1 MVKLEEIRPA
11 LERCIPPERLNRRV
25 VERMRAMRA
34 EEERKGDS
42 MGASLRAAAVSRR
55 RFIALGTAGCAS
67 LGAAGAGLAGWLRA
81 SNPRG
86 EGGDAIVA
94 ASSGSLHPFGLT
106 VAQASEPGEAVVL
119 QARPDGLMPI
129 GDTTSWHIE
138 FKLNLSCSGEGIETV
153 TYSLI
158 GGAVEMLQE
167 YSDLERPGATG
178 AAFNVVVDPRIH
190 GSEELEQA
198 YAWFDEQIESGG
210 TSETTFS
217 FEYSAEP
224 DWDGTM
230 VHEWGEAYRALGVTF
245 WDAFWSSDDVLA
257 AKRAW
262 LDAEVSGKGS
272 TVALAAQETYE
283 SLFSEVAVTNESMA
297 TWLRSIN
304 RSSLGFAAD
313 VLAQVVLQ
321 VDATFT
327 DGSTARKSYRLEPVE
342 GFADVVD
349 ARFDALVERYGLG
362 AEAFNPRIA
371 PFWNFS
377 GYVPAEDEADE
388 RLVAPLFAIV
398 DITGELEE

>member
-1 MVKLEEIRPA
+1 MIKLEEIRPA

-34 EEERKGDS
+34 EEERRGDP
-42 MGASLRAAAVSRR
+42 MGASLKATPVSRR
-55 RFIALGTAGCAS
+55 RFVALGAAGCAG
-67 LGAAGAGLAGWLRA
+67 LCAAGAGLAGWLRA
-81 SNPRG
+81 SSPRG
-86 EGGDAIVA
+86 EGEGAVVTT
-94 ASSGSLHPFGLT
+94 SSGPLHPFGLT

-153 TYSLI
+153 TYSLV
-158 GGAVEMLQE
+158 GGAAEMMQE
-167 YSDLERPGATG
+167 YSDLERPGVTG
-178 AAFNVVVDPRIH
+178 AAFNVVLDPHIH

-198 YAWFDEQIESGG
+198 YAWLDEQIENGR

-230 VHEWGEAYRALGVTF
+230 VYEWGEAYRTLGVTF

-262 LDAEVSGKGS
+262 LDAEVSGEGS
-272 TVALAAQETYE
+272 TVALAAQEAYE

-297 TWLRSIN
+297 AWLRSIN

-321 VDATFT
+321 VDATFA
-327 DGSTARKSYRLEPVE
+327 DGSTARRSYRLEPVE
-342 GFADVVD
+342 GFADVAD
-349 ARFDALVERYGLG
+349 ARFDALVERNGLG
-362 AEAFNPRIA
+362 AEAFNPRTA

-398 DITGELEE
+398 DITGE